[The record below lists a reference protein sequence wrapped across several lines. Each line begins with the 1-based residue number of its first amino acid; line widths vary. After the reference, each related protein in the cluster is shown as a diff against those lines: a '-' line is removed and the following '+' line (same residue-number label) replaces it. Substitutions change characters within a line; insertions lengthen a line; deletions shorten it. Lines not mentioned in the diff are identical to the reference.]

1 MLEGTFK
8 EYFRQEEH
16 MKGTIATLVGTL
28 MVGAALAL
36 PAVSFAQ
43 APGELHRQ
51 RENHFPVMHGAIQQL
66 EQTKSAL
73 VNDAAADFHSHKA
86 NAIKYIDSAIAELRA
101 GIQSDR
107 KH

>member
-1 MLEGTFK
+1 
-8 EYFRQEEH
+8 
-16 MKGTIATLVGTL
+16 MKGTLATLIGTL
-28 MVGAALAL
+28 MVGGALAM

-66 EQTKSAL
+66 EQTKAAL
-73 VNDAAADFHSHKA
+73 VNDAASDFHGHKA
-86 NAIKYIDSAIAELRA
+86 NAIKDIDMAIQELRA
-101 GIQSDR
+101 GIQEER

>member
-1 MLEGTFK
+1 
-8 EYFRQEEH
+8 
-16 MKGTIATLVGTL
+16 

-51 RENHFPVMHGAIQQL
+51 RTEHFPVMHQAIQQL
-66 EQTKSAL
+66 QQTKQMLTS
-73 VNDAAADFHSHKA
+73 DAAADFHSHKA
-86 NAIKYIDSAIAELRA
+86 NAINHINAAIQELKA
-101 GIQSDR
+101 GIQEER

>member
-1 MLEGTFK
+1 
-8 EYFRQEEH
+8 
-16 MKGTIATLVGTL
+16 MKGTIASLVGAL

-51 RENHFPVMHGAIQQL
+51 RESNFPVMHGAIEQL
-66 EQTKSAL
+66 RQTKTAL
-73 VNDAAADFHSHKA
+73 QNEAASDFHGHKENAINHIDAA
-86 NAIKYIDSAIAELRA
+86 IQELKL

-107 KH
+107 AHH